1 MIKGDM
7 VLKVI
12 EQGRHRDIPI
22 KQGEVFVLPSRIPHS
37 PQRSENTI
45 GFVSSSLQIQ

>member
-1 MIKGDM
+1 M

-12 EQGRHRDIPI
+12 EQGRHKDIPI

-37 PQRSENTI
+37 PQRTEGTI
-45 GFVSSSLQIQ
+45 GFVSNMIGTGIV